1 MLMQRDKLI
10 LKHIEQYRGITIK
23 QAQYLFFNK
32 SYENARRRLSD
43 LENKMGLVK
52 SYKSNYS
59 KEKVFILD
67 KKISDHDL
75 ITLDYLKFL
84 AANECEILEVKMQ
97 PKYLKG
103 IIRADAFVIFK
114 KDGYKYFTIL
124 EVDYTHYTENTK
136 FQLYEKLYRDKEL
149 EAKCEGTFPIL
160 IVARPT
166 PGVRYNSKNFEIIY
180 TDLNYDNLST
190 HLFS

>member
-84 AANECEILEVKMQ
+84 AANECEIVEVKMQ

-149 EAKCEGTFPIL
+149 EVKCEGTFPIL

-166 PGVRYNSKNFEIIY
+166 PGIRYNSKNFEIIY

-190 HLFS
+190 YLFS

>member
-1 MLMQRDKLI
+1 
-10 LKHIEQYRGITIK
+10 
-23 QAQYLFFNK
+23 
-32 SYENARRRLSD
+32 
-43 LENKMGLVK
+43 
-52 SYKSNYS
+52 
-59 KEKVFILD
+59 
-67 KKISDHDL
+67 
-75 ITLDYLKFL
+75 
-84 AANECEILEVKMQ
+84 MQ

-149 EAKCEGTFPIL
+149 EVKCEGTFPIL

>member
-43 LENKMGLVK
+43 LENKMGLIK

-67 KKISDHDL
+67 KKIRL
-75 ITLDYLKFL
+75 LK
-84 AANECEILEVKMQ
+84 
-97 PKYLKG
+97 
-103 IIRADAFVIFK
+103 IF
-114 KDGYKYFTIL
+114 
-124 EVDYTHYTENTK
+124 
-136 FQLYEKLYRDKEL
+136 
-149 EAKCEGTFPIL
+149 
-160 IVARPT
+160 
-166 PGVRYNSKNFEIIY
+166 S
-180 TDLNYDNLST
+180 S
-190 HLFS
+190 

>member
-84 AANECEILEVKMQ
+84 AANDCEIVEVKMQ
-97 PKYLKG
+97 PKYLKV

-149 EAKCEGTFPIL
+149 EVKCEGTFPIL

>member
-1 MLMQRDKLI
+1 MLVKRDKLI
-10 LKHIEQYRGITIK
+10 LKHLEEYRAITIK

-32 SYENARRRLSD
+32 SYENARKRLYT
-43 LENKMGLVK
+43 LEHKMGLIK

-59 KEKVFILD
+59 KEKVFILN
-67 KKISDHDL
+67 KEISDHDL

-84 AANECEILEVKMQ
+84 AQNDCEIIEVKLQ
-97 PKYLKG
+97 PRFLKG
-103 IIRADAFVIFK
+103 LIRADAFVIFK

-149 EAKCEGTFPIL
+149 EEKCEGTFPFL

-166 PGVRYNSKNFEIIY
+166 PGIRYNSNNFETIY
-180 TDLNYDNLST
+180 TDLDYSNLST
-190 HLFS
+190 YLFS